1 LLLQILDGIAR
12 MNEEKQ
18 HTGSLVVG
26 YAVATRTATGRVWS
40 STLRA
45 TCAAVSEM
53 SSPTTYRFL
62 PASAITS

>member
-1 LLLQILDGIAR
+1 
-12 MNEEKQ
+12 
-18 HTGSLVVG
+18 
-26 YAVATRTATGRVWS
+26 
-40 STLRA
+40 LRA